1 MKLLTVVALLM
12 VAGPSGGYAQ
22 HPASSPR
29 RSSDPLILRVGA
41 GGGLAGTTVGGETS
55 SDGGVL
61 LTGLLGFPVSGRSA
75 LALDIT
81 VQPFKADNPARDEAY
96 TAVYM
101 LAGLEVG
108 LGQSQRAFVRPELGA
123 VFREWS
129 GTDVWQ
135 PAETSIAIGAVFGYS
150 VWTGRMSAW
159 VLEGGVRLSG
169 AEGLSSVLASV
180 GVSYTIM
187 GSTQ

>member
-1 MKLLTVVALLM
+1 MKILHVVALLV
-12 VAGPSGGYAQ
+12 VAGAGEVSAQ
-22 HPASSPR
+22 GPASPPQH
-29 RSSDPLILRVGA
+29 SSDPLILRFGA
-41 GGGLAGTTVGGETS
+41 AGGLAGTTVGGETS

-81 VQPFKADNPARDEAY
+81 VQPFKAENPIRDEAS

-108 LGQSQRAFVRPELGA
+108 LGQSRRAFVRPELGA

-129 GTDVWQ
+129 GTDVSQ
-135 PAETSIAIGAVFGYS
+135 PSETSLAIGAVFGYS
-150 VWTGRMSAW
+150 VGTGRKSAW

-169 AEGLSSVLASV
+169 AEELTSVLASL
-180 GVSYTIM
+180 GISYTFA
-187 GSTQ
+187 GAQR